1 MENSDEVPYVA
12 EQGKGVIVYK
22 IGDRQYILDEA
33 AARSAF
39 MQKRVING
47 RNSSEFNVLPLK
59 YSWAYELYRKMDANH
74 WIPHEIPMFD
84 DVAQWSSSDFLNSVE
99 RNIVKFGLGYFS
111 ASEGLIGD
119 CGYSVI
125 RENLCAP
132 ELKMVVGRHV
142 HEENIHTDSL
152 LYMISSLG
160 INPHEVNAMFLSLD
174 SIKDKNSLIMAGMPY
189 LKKDIDLTQTKN
201 KKLFAKAIF
210 SLTQVMEGAQF
221 WALFLPILHLCRLGK
236 MPGIG
241 QMFRYTLRDE
251 TNHIELGRC
260 LLLDLFRE
268 EPDILDD
275 AFVAE
280 CSSFLVK
287 AMDTEFAFVDDL
299 LPQSLPGLSSD
310 ELKKFVCYNANVR
323 LIGLGWNP
331 IVQFDGDV
339 VLENPLDWASEVIYL
354 KKNESFFE
362 TRVTEYSKSSKLHS
376 VDEESDLFEGISC

>member
-1 MENSDEVPYVA
+1 MESSDESPSIA
-12 EQGKGVIVYK
+12 EQGKGIIVYK
-22 IGDRQYILDEA
+22 VGERQYVLDEA
-33 AARSAF
+33 AAKSAF
-39 MQKRVING
+39 LQKRVING

-84 DVAQWSSSDFLNSVE
+84 DVAQWSSSDYLNPVE

-132 ELKMVVGRHV
+132 ELKMVIGRHV

-160 INPHEVNAMFLSLD
+160 INPHEVNAMFLSLN
-174 SIKDKNSLIMAGMPY
+174 SIKDKNELIMSGMPY
-189 LKKDIDLTQTKN
+189 LKKDIDLTKTEN

-236 MPGIG
+236 MPGVG

-275 AFVAE
+275 VFVEE
-280 CSSFLVK
+280 CSNFLLQ
-287 AMDTEFAFVDDL
+287 AMDTEFSFVDDL
-299 LPQSLPGLSSD
+299 LPQSLPGLSPN
-310 ELKKFVCYNANVR
+310 ELKKFVCYNANRR
-323 LIGLGWNP
+323 LIGLGWDP
-331 IVQFDGDV
+331 VVKFEEEI

-362 TRVTEYSKSSKLHS
+362 TRVTEYSKASELRG
-376 VDEESDLFEGISC
+376 VDEESDLFEGINC